1 MLRKTARDK
10 EPGLSG
16 AWNEGDR
23 AMAQNIVERK
33 IMWGDL
39 DALGIVF
46 YPRYYEW
53 IDGCSHQFFESL
65 NLSLKSLGEERQIN
79 FGLIET
85 GCRYFKP
92 GRYHQTIRIITQL
105 EELEKKTLL
114 LRHQILLADDDSQMV
129 EGHEKR
135 LCMDTSDP
143 EKIWARDIPDDIYMI
158 LKNGYNFFTPLYSR

>member
-1 MLRKTARDK
+1 MSLFVKQK
-10 EPGLSG
+10 
-16 AWNEGDR
+16 
-23 AMAQNIVERK
+23 NIVERK

-53 IDGCSHQFFESL
+53 IDGCGHLFFETI
-65 NLSLKSLGEERQIN
+65 NLSLKSLSEKRQIN

-92 GRYHQTIRIITQL
+92 GRYHQTIQIVTQL
-105 EELEKKTLL
+105 DELDRKTIL
-114 LRHQILLADDDSQMV
+114 LRHQILLVDDGSLIV

-135 LCMDTSDP
+135 ICMDISDP
-143 EKIWARDIPDDIYMI
+143 EKIKARDIPKDIYAALENAME
-158 LKNGYNFFTPLYSR
+158 G